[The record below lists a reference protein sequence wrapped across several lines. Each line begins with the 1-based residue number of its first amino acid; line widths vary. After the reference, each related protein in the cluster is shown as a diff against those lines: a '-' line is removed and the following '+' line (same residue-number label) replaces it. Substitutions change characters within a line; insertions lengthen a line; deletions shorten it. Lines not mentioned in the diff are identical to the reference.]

1 MARSVLIG
9 ARLWG
14 KGTPSLG
21 NEQLVLLSL
30 KWTFLAK
37 RISVEGAT
45 RSIKIWR
52 CFSFPSRVR
61 LRVCAHT
68 YVHHARVT
76 YAPDNI

>member
-37 RISVEGAT
+37 RISVEGCHPVHQNLALLLISLART
-45 RSIKIWR
+45 
-52 CFSFPSRVR
+52 PAY
-61 LRVCAHT
+61 AHT
-68 YVHHARVT
+68 YVCHARIT

>member
-37 RISVEGAT
+37 RISVEGCHPVHQNLALLLISLART
-45 RSIKIWR
+45 PACVRAHIR
-52 CFSFPSRVR
+52 VSRARHVR
-61 LRVCAHT
+61 A
-68 YVHHARVT
+68 
-76 YAPDNI
+76 